1 VAADDLTAPLGKN
14 RPSKRRFALPIGIP
28 HLVAGLMG
36 LPLVVFMGWAIV
48 RDDPLGG
55 EPMTTA
61 PSNPRPEAGA
71 KGANKGTDTSRP
83 GGSPTVADKTRP
95 NRYDGPAP
103 GEQPPEPD
111 PPAGSKTVTIID
123 GSSGKRQQVVIPDTP
138 NDKSAPNNRAPI
150 AEERLTEPSR
160 HGPLPKIAQD
170 GVRPADAFAQP
181 VKNNPADP
189 DAPRIA
195 IVMGG
200 LGVGATNTND
210 AIKRL
215 PGPITFGFLP
225 YGGDI
230 ERQMTLARGSGHE
243 VLLQIPMEPFEYPDN
258 DPGPQTL
265 LTSLDASQNVDR
277 LQSLMARARGYVG
290 VANFM
295 GSRFSASE
303 QALAPVL
310 RESAKRG
317 LIYFDDGSA
326 PRSLA
331 GQIAGGSSLP
341 FAKSDLAIDTVPS
354 ASEIDRALGRLEA
367 LARER
372 GTAVGMASALPITI
386 DRIARWAKAAEA
398 RGVQLVPIT
407 AVVAKS
413 RSS

>member
-14 RPSKRRFALPIGIP
+14 RPGIRRFALPIGIP
-28 HLVAGLMG
+28 HLLAGILG
-36 LPLVVFMGWAIV
+36 LPLVVFLGWTVIG
-48 RDDPLGG
+48 DNPLGG
-55 EPMTTA
+55 EPIATA
-61 PSNPRPEAGA
+61 PSNPRPEASAPG
-71 KGANKGTDTSRP
+71 KGANSGRP
-83 GGSPTVADKTRP
+83 AGSPTVADKTRP
-95 NRYDGPAP
+95 NRYDGPAA
-103 GEQPPEPD
+103 GQQPPEPE
-111 PPAGSKTVTIID
+111 PLAGSKTVTIID
-123 GSSGKRQQVVIPDTP
+123 GSSGKRQQVVIPNTP
-138 NDKSAPNNRAPI
+138 DDKSAPNDKPA
-150 AEERLTEPSR
+150 ASEERLTEPSR
-160 HGPLPKIAQD
+160 HGPLPKISQD

-181 VKNNPADP
+181 VKNTADS

-200 LGVGATNTND
+200 LGIGATNTSD

-215 PGPITFGFLP
+215 PGPVTFAFLP
-225 YGGDI
+225 YGADI
-230 ERQMTLARGSGHE
+230 ERQIALARGGGHE
-243 VLLQIPMEPFEYPDN
+243 VLLQVPMEPFDYPDN

-290 VANFM
+290 VTNFM

-303 QALAPVL
+303 TALAPVL
-310 RESAKRG
+310 RETAKRG

-331 GQIAGGSSLP
+331 SQIAGGSSLP
-341 FAKSDLAIDTVPS
+341 FAKSDVAIDTVPS
-354 ASEIDRALGRLEA
+354 ATDIDRALGRLEA

-372 GTAVGMASALPITI
+372 GTAVGMANALPITI

-398 RGVQLVPIT
+398 RGMQLVPIT
-407 AVVAKS
+407 AIIAKS

>member
-28 HLVAGLMG
+28 HLLAGMLG
-36 LPLVVFMGWAIV
+36 LPLVVFIGWAIV
-48 RDDPLGG
+48 RDEPLGG
-55 EPMTTA
+55 EPVAMA
-61 PSNPRPEAGA
+61 PSNPRPEASAPA
-71 KGANKGTDTSRP
+71 KGANTDRP
-83 GGSPTVADKTRP
+83 GGSPTTADKTRP
-95 NRYDGPAP
+95 NRYDGPAA
-103 GEQPPEPD
+103 GEQPSEPE

-123 GSSGKRQQVVIPDTP
+123 GSSGKRQQVVIPSTP
-138 NDKSAPNNRAPI
+138 GDKPVDPA
-150 AEERLTEPSR
+150 ERLTEPSR
-160 HGPLPKIAQD
+160 HGPLPKISQD
-170 GVRPADAFAQP
+170 GVRPADAFARP
-181 VKNNPADP
+181 TKSSPADS

-195 IVMGG
+195 IVIGG
-200 LGVGATNTND
+200 LGIGVTNTSD

-215 PGPITFGFLP
+215 PGPVTFAFLP
-225 YGGDI
+225 YGSDI
-230 ERQMTLARGSGHE
+230 ERQITLARAGGHE
-243 VLLQIPMEPFEYPDN
+243 ILLQIPMEPFDYPDN

-277 LQSLMARARGYVG
+277 LQSLMARAHGYVG

-310 RESAKRG
+310 KETAKRG

-331 GQIAGGSSLP
+331 GQIAGGNSLP
-341 FAKSDLAIDTVPS
+341 FAKSDVAIDTVPS
-354 ASEIDRALGRLEA
+354 ATEIDRALGRLEA

-372 GTAVGMASALPITI
+372 GSVIGVASALPITI

-407 AVVAKS
+407 AVVAKT

>member
-1 VAADDLTAPLGKN
+1 
-14 RPSKRRFALPIGIP
+14 
-28 HLVAGLMG
+28 
-36 LPLVVFMGWAIV
+36 
-48 RDDPLGG
+48 
-55 EPMTTA
+55 
-61 PSNPRPEAGA
+61 
-71 KGANKGTDTSRP
+71 
-83 GGSPTVADKTRP
+83 VADKTRP
-95 NRYDGPAP
+95 NRYDGPAA
-103 GEQPPEPD
+103 GQQPSEPE

-123 GSSGKRQQVVIPDTP
+123 GSSGKRQQVVIPNTP
-138 NDKSAPNNRAPI
+138 NDPSDKSTPNGKPA
-150 AEERLTEPSR
+150 ASEERLTEPSR
-160 HGPLPKIAQD
+160 HGPLPKISQD

-181 VKNNPADP
+181 VQNTVDS

-200 LGVGATNTND
+200 LGIGATNTSD

-215 PGPITFGFLP
+215 PGPVTFAFLP
-225 YGGDI
+225 YGPDI
-230 ERQMTLARGSGHE
+230 ERQIALARGGGHE
-243 VLLQIPMEPFEYPDN
+243 VLLQIPMEPFDYPDN

-310 RESAKRG
+310 RETAKRG

-341 FAKSDLAIDTVPS
+341 FAKSDVAIDTVPS
-354 ASEIDRALGRLEA
+354 ATDIDRALARLEA

-372 GTAVGMASALPITI
+372 GTAIGMANALPITI

-398 RGVQLVPIT
+398 RGLQLVPIT
-407 AVVAKS
+407 AIVAKT

>member
-14 RPSKRRFALPIGIP
+14 RPSKRRFALPIRIP
-28 HLVAGLMG
+28 HLLAGILG
-36 LPLVVFMGWAIV
+36 LPLIVFIGWAIV
-48 RDDPLGG
+48 RDNPLGG
-55 EPMTTA
+55 EPIAMA

-71 KGANKGTDTSRP
+71 PAKGAGRP

-95 NRYDGPAP
+95 NRYDGPAA
-103 GEQPPEPD
+103 GGQPPEPE
-111 PPAGSKTVTIID
+111 PPPGSKTVTIID
-123 GSSGKRQQVVIPDTP
+123 GSSGKRQQVVIPDAP
-138 NDKSAPNNRAPI
+138 NDKSAPNEKSAQPD
-150 AEERLTEPSR
+150 ERLTEPSR

-170 GVRPADAFAQP
+170 GVRPADAFARP
-181 VKNNPADP
+181 VKSNPSDP

-195 IVMGG
+195 IVVGG
-200 LGVGATNTND
+200 LGIGSTTTSD

-215 PGPITFGFLP
+215 PGPVTFAFLP
-225 YGGDI
+225 YGSDI
-230 ERQMTLARGSGHE
+230 ERQITLARGGGHE

-295 GSRFSASE
+295 GARFSASE

-310 RESAKRG
+310 RETAKRG

-331 GQIAGGSSLP
+331 GQIAGGNSLP
-341 FAKSDLAIDTVPS
+341 FAKSDVAIDTVPT
-354 ASEIDRALGRLEA
+354 AIEIDRALGRLEA

-372 GTAVGMASALPITI
+372 GMAVGMAGALPITI

-407 AVVAKS
+407 AVVAKT

>member
-14 RPSKRRFALPIGIP
+14 RPSNRRFALPIGIP
-28 HLVAGLMG
+28 PLLAGILG
-36 LPLVVFMGWAIV
+36 LPLVVFLGWAIV
-48 RDDPLGG
+48 GDNPLGG
-55 EPMTTA
+55 EPLAMA
-61 PSNPRPEAGA
+61 PSNPRPEASA
-71 KGANKGTDTSRP
+71 PANGANSSRP
-83 GGSPTVADKTRP
+83 GGSPTTADKTRP
-95 NRYDGPAP
+95 NRYDGPAA
-103 GEQPPEPD
+103 GEQPSEPE

-123 GSSGKRQQVVIPDTP
+123 GSSGKRQQVVIPNTP
-138 NDKSAPNNRAPI
+138 NDKSAPNDKPAVS
-150 AEERLTEPSR
+150 EERLTEPSR
-160 HGPLPKIAQD
+160 HGPLPKITQD

-200 LGVGATNTND
+200 LGIGATNTSD

-215 PGPITFGFLP
+215 PGPVTFAFLP
-225 YGGDI
+225 YGADI
-230 ERQMTLARGSGHE
+230 ERQITLARSGGHE
-243 VLLQIPMEPFEYPDN
+243 VLLQVPMEPFDYPDN

-310 RESAKRG
+310 RETAKRG

-331 GQIAGGSSLP
+331 GQIAGASSLP
-341 FAKSDLAIDTVPS
+341 FAKSDVAIDTVPS
-354 ASEIDRALGRLEA
+354 ATEIDRALGRLEA

-372 GTAVGMASALPITI
+372 GSAIGMANALPITI

-398 RGVQLVPIT
+398 RGVQLVPIS
-407 AVVAKS
+407 AVVAKTRAS
-413 RSS
+413 

>member
-14 RPSKRRFALPIGIP
+14 RPGKRRFALPIGTP
-28 HLVAGLMG
+28 HLLAGILG
-36 LPLVVFMGWAIV
+36 LPLMVFIGWAIV
-48 RDDPLGG
+48 RDNPLGG
-55 EPMTTA
+55 EPIALA

-71 KGANKGTDTSRP
+71 PAKGAGTSRP

-103 GEQPPEPD
+103 GERPAEPEP
-111 PPAGSKTVTIID
+111 PPGSKTVTIID
-123 GSSGKRQQVVIPDTP
+123 GSSGKRQQVVIPNTP
-138 NDKSAPNNRAPI
+138 NDKSAPNDKLSEAD
-150 AEERLTEPSR
+150 ERLTEPSR

-170 GVRPADAFAQP
+170 GVRPADAFARP
-181 VKNNPADP
+181 VKSADP

-195 IVMGG
+195 IVVGG
-200 LGVGATNTND
+200 LGIGSTNTSD

-215 PGPITFGFLP
+215 PGPVTFAFLP

-230 ERQMTLARGSGHE
+230 ERQIIAARAGGHE
-243 VLLQIPMEPFEYPDN
+243 VLLQIPMEPFDYPDN

-295 GSRFSASE
+295 GARFSASE

-310 RESAKRG
+310 RETAKRG

-331 GQIAGGSSLP
+331 GQIAGGNSLP
-341 FAKSDLAIDTVPS
+341 FAKSDVAIDTVPT

-367 LARER
+367 LARDR

-386 DRIARWAKAAEA
+386 DRLARWAKAAEA
-398 RGVQLVPIT
+398 RGIQLVPIT
-407 AVVAKS
+407 AVVAKT

>member
-1 VAADDLTAPLGKN
+1 MAADDLTAPLGKN
-14 RPSKRRFALPIGIP
+14 RPSKHRFALPIGIP
-28 HLVAGLMG
+28 HLLAGILG
-36 LPLVVFMGWAIV
+36 LPLVVFLGWAIV

-55 EPMTTA
+55 EPVAMA
-61 PSNPRPEAGA
+61 PSNPRPQAGA
-71 KGANKGTDTSRP
+71 PGNGANTSRP
-83 GGSPTVADKTRP
+83 GGSPTTADKTRP
-95 NRYDGPAP
+95 NRYDGPAT
-103 GEQPPEPD
+103 GEQPTEPE

-123 GSSGKRQQVVIPDTP
+123 GSSGKRQQVVIPNTP
-138 NDKSAPNNRAPI
+138 NDKSAPNDKPVVS
-150 AEERLTEPSR
+150 EERLTEPSR

-170 GVRPADAFAQP
+170 GARPADAFAQP

-195 IVMGG
+195 IVIGG
-200 LGVGATNTND
+200 LGIGATNTSD

-215 PGPITFGFLP
+215 PGPITFAFLP
-225 YGGDI
+225 YGADI
-230 ERQMTLARGSGHE
+230 ERQIALARGGGHE
-243 VLLQIPMEPFEYPDN
+243 VLLQVPMEPFDYPDN

-310 RESAKRG
+310 RETAKRG

-341 FAKSDLAIDTVPS
+341 FAKSDVAIDTVPS
-354 ASEIDRALGRLEA
+354 AAEIDRALGRLEA

-372 GTAVGMASALPITI
+372 GSAIGMANALPITI

-407 AVVAKS
+407 AVVTKT

>member
-14 RPSKRRFALPIGIP
+14 RPSKRRFALPIRIP
-28 HLVAGLMG
+28 HLLAGIVG
-36 LPLVVFMGWAIV
+36 LPLVVFIGWAIV
-48 RDDPLGG
+48 RDNPLGG
-55 EPMTTA
+55 EPIAMA

-71 KGANKGTDTSRP
+71 PAKGAGTSRP

-103 GEQPPEPD
+103 GERPAEPEP
-111 PPAGSKTVTIID
+111 PPGSKTVTIID

-138 NDKSAPNNRAPI
+138 NDKPVPNDKSTEPD
-150 AEERLTEPSR
+150 ERLTEPSR
-160 HGPLPKIAQD
+160 HGPLPKIAKD
-170 GVRPADAFAQP
+170 GVRPADAFARP
-181 VKNNPADP
+181 VRTNPADP

-195 IVMGG
+195 IVVGG
-200 LGVGATNTND
+200 LGIGSTNTSD

-215 PGPITFGFLP
+215 PGPVTFAFLP

-230 ERQMTLARGSGHE
+230 ERQMTLARGGGHE
-243 VLLQIPMEPFEYPDN
+243 VLLQIPMEPFDYPDN

-310 RESAKRG
+310 RETAKRG

-331 GQIAGGSSLP
+331 SQIAGGNSLP
-341 FAKSDLAIDTVPS
+341 FAKSDVAIDTVPT

-367 LARER
+367 LARDR
-372 GTAVGMASALPITI
+372 GMAVGMASALPITI
-386 DRIARWAKAAEA
+386 DRLARWAKAAEA

-407 AVVAKS
+407 AVVNKT

>member
-14 RPSKRRFALPIGIP
+14 RPSKRRFALPIRIP
-28 HLVAGLMG
+28 HLLAGIMG
-36 LPLVVFMGWAIV
+36 LPLIVFVGWAIV
-48 RDDPLGG
+48 RDNPLGG
-55 EPMTTA
+55 EPIAMA
-61 PSNPRPEAGA
+61 PSNSRPEAGA
-71 KGANKGTDTSRP
+71 PARGAGRP
-83 GGSPTVADKTRP
+83 GGSPNVADKTRP

-103 GEQPPEPD
+103 GERPAEPEALP
-111 PPAGSKTVTIID
+111 GSKTVTIID
-123 GSSGKRQQVVIPDTP
+123 GSSGKREQVVIPNTP
-138 NDKSAPNNRAPI
+138 DDKSAPIGKSAAPD
-150 AEERLTEPSR
+150 ERLSEQSR

-170 GVRPADAFAQP
+170 GVRPADAFARP
-181 VKNNPADP
+181 VKGDAANP

-195 IVMGG
+195 IVVGG
-200 LGVGATNTND
+200 LGIGTTNTSD

-215 PGPITFGFLP
+215 PGPVTFAFLP

-230 ERQMTLARGSGHE
+230 ERQIALARGGGHE
-243 VLLQIPMEPFEYPDN
+243 VLLQIPMEPFDYPDN

-310 RESAKRG
+310 RETAKRG
-317 LIYFDDGSA
+317 LIYFDDGLA

-331 GQIAGGSSLP
+331 GQIAGGNSLP
-341 FAKSDLAIDTVPS
+341 FAKSDVAIDTVPT
-354 ASEIDRALGRLEA
+354 ATEIDRALGRLEA
-367 LARER
+367 LARDR
-372 GTAVGMASALPITI
+372 GMAVGMASALPITI
-386 DRIARWAKAAEA
+386 DRLARWAKAAEA

-407 AVVAKS
+407 AVVAKT

>member
-1 VAADDLTAPLGKN
+1 MAADDLTAPLGKN
-14 RPSKRRFALPIGIP
+14 RPGKRRFALLVRIP
-28 HLVAGLMG
+28 HLLAGILG
-36 LPLVVFMGWAIV
+36 LPLVVFIGWVIV
-48 RDDPLGG
+48 RDNPLGG
-55 EPMTTA
+55 EPIAMA
-61 PSNPRPEAGA
+61 PSNPRPDAGA
-71 KGANKGTDTSRP
+71 PKGAGASRP

-95 NRYDGPAP
+95 NRYDGPAA
-103 GEQPPEPD
+103 GGQPPEPE
-111 PPAGSKTVTIID
+111 PPPGSKTVNIID

-138 NDKSAPNNRAPI
+138 NDKPAPNEKSAQPD
-150 AEERLTEPSR
+150 ERLTEPSR

-170 GVRPADAFAQP
+170 GVRPADAFARP
-181 VKNNPADP
+181 VKSADP

-195 IVMGG
+195 IVVGG
-200 LGVGATNTND
+200 LGIGSTNTGD

-215 PGPITFGFLP
+215 PGPVTFAFLP

-230 ERQMTLARGSGHE
+230 ERQMAAARAAGHE
-243 VLLQIPMEPFEYPDN
+243 VLLQIPMEPFDYPDN

-265 LTSLDASQNVDR
+265 LTSLDGSQNVDR

-310 RESAKRG
+310 RETAKRG

-331 GQIAGGSSLP
+331 GQIAGGNSLP
-341 FAKSDLAIDTVPS
+341 FAKSDVAIDTVPT
-354 ASEIDRALGRLEA
+354 ATEIDRALGRLEA
-367 LARER
+367 LARDR

-386 DRIARWAKAAEA
+386 DRLARWAKAAEA

-407 AVVAKS
+407 AVVAKT

>member
-14 RPSKRRFALPIGIP
+14 KPSKRGFALPVGIP
-28 HLVAGLMG
+28 HLLAGILG
-36 LPLVVFMGWAIV
+36 LPLIVILGWAIV

-55 EPMTTA
+55 EPVALA
-61 PSNPRPEAGA
+61 PSNPRPEASAPA
-71 KGANKGTDTSRP
+71 KGASRP
-83 GGSPTVADKTRP
+83 GGSPNVADKTRP
-95 NRYDGPAP
+95 NRYDGPAA
-103 GEQPPEPD
+103 GEQPSEPE

-123 GSSGKRQQVVIPDTP
+123 GSSGKRQRVVIPGTP
-138 NDKSAPNNRAPI
+138 SDKSAPNDKPA
-150 AEERLTEPSR
+150 ASEERLTEPSR
-160 HGPLPKIAQD
+160 HGPLPKISQD

-181 VKNNPADP
+181 LKNAADT

-195 IVMGG
+195 IVIGG
-200 LGVGATNTND
+200 LGIGATNTSD

-215 PGPITFGFLP
+215 PGPVTFAFLP
-225 YGGDI
+225 YGPDI
-230 ERQMTLARGSGHE
+230 ERQITLARGGGHE
-243 VLLQIPMEPFEYPDN
+243 VLLQIPMEPFDYPDN

-310 RESAKRG
+310 RETAKRG

-331 GQIAGGSSLP
+331 GQIAGGSGLP
-341 FAKSDLAIDTVPS
+341 FAKSDVAIDTVPS
-354 ASEIDRALGRLEA
+354 AAEIDRALARLEA

-372 GTAVGMASALPITI
+372 GSVIGMATALPITI
-386 DRIARWAKAAEA
+386 NRIARWTKAAEA

-407 AVVAKS
+407 AVVAKTK
-413 RSS
+413 SS

>member
-14 RPSKRRFALPIGIP
+14 RPSNRRFALPIGIP
-28 HLVAGLMG
+28 PLLAGILG
-36 LPLVVFMGWAIV
+36 LPLIVFLGWSIV

-55 EPMTTA
+55 EPVAMA
-61 PSNPRPEAGA
+61 PSNPRPQIGA
-71 KGANKGTDTSRP
+71 PGNGANTSRP
-83 GGSPTVADKTRP
+83 GASPTTADKTRP
-95 NRYDGPAP
+95 NRYDGPAA
-103 GEQPPEPD
+103 GEQPSEPE

-123 GSSGKRQQVVIPDTP
+123 GSSGKRQQVVIPNTP
-138 NDKSAPNNRAPI
+138 NDKSAPNDKPAVS
-150 AEERLTEPSR
+150 EERLTEPSR

-200 LGVGATNTND
+200 LGIGATNTSD

-215 PGPITFGFLP
+215 PGPVTFAFLP
-225 YGGDI
+225 YGADV
-230 ERQMTLARGSGHE
+230 ERQIALARGGGHE
-243 VLLQIPMEPFEYPDN
+243 VLLQVPMEPFDYPDN

-310 RESAKRG
+310 RETAKRG

-341 FAKSDLAIDTVPS
+341 FAKSDVAIDTVPS
-354 ASEIDRALGRLEA
+354 AAEIDRALGRLEA

-372 GTAVGMASALPITI
+372 GSAIGMANALPITI

-398 RGVQLVPIT
+398 RGVHLVPIT
-407 AVVAKS
+407 AVVTKT

>member
-14 RPSKRRFALPIGIP
+14 RPSKGRFGLPIGIP
-28 HLVAGLMG
+28 HLLAGILG
-36 LPLVVFMGWAIV
+36 LPLLMFIGWAIV

-55 EPMTTA
+55 EPVATA
-61 PSNPRPEAGA
+61 PANPRLQTPAN
-71 KGANKGTDTSRP
+71 GANTGRP
-83 GGSPTVADKTRP
+83 GGSPTTADKSRP
-95 NRYDGPAP
+95 NRYDGPAA
-103 GEQPPEPD
+103 GEQLSGPEPL
-111 PPAGSKTVTIID
+111 AGSKTVNIID
-123 GSSGKRQQVVIPDTP
+123 GSSGKRQQVVIPGSPDDRP
-138 NDKSAPNNRAPI
+138 AAS
-150 AEERLTEPSR
+150 EERLTEPSR

-181 VKNNPADP
+181 LKNNSSDP
-189 DAPRIA
+189 DGPRIA
-195 IVMGG
+195 IVLGG
-200 LGVGATNTND
+200 LGIGATNTSD

-215 PGPITFGFLP
+215 PGPVTFAFLP

-230 ERQMTLARGSGHE
+230 ERQITLARGGGHE
-243 VLLQIPMEPFEYPDN
+243 ILLQIPMEPFDYPDN

-310 RESAKRG
+310 RETAKRG

-341 FAKSDLAIDTVPS
+341 FAKSDVAIDAVPS
-354 ASEIDRALGRLEA
+354 AAEIDRALGRLEV

-372 GTAVGMASALPITI
+372 GTAVGMANALPIAI
-386 DRIARWAKAAEA
+386 DRIARWAKAVEA

-407 AVVAKS
+407 AVVAKA

>member
-14 RPSKRRFALPIGIP
+14 KPSNRRFTLPIPIPYLLAGI
-28 HLVAGLMG
+28 LG
-36 LPLVVFMGWAIV
+36 LPLVVFLGWAIV

-55 EPMTTA
+55 EPIAMA
-61 PSNPRPEAGA
+61 PSNPRPEASA
-71 KGANKGTDTSRP
+71 PADSANSSRP
-83 GGSPTVADKTRP
+83 SGSPTTADKTRP
-95 NRYDGPAP
+95 NRYDGPTT
-103 GEQPPEPD
+103 GEQPSEPE

-123 GSSGKRQQVVIPDTP
+123 GSSGKRQQVVIPNTP
-138 NDKSAPNNRAPI
+138 NDKSAPNDKRA
-150 AEERLTEPSR
+150 ASEERLTEPSR
-160 HGPLPKIAQD
+160 HGPLPKISQD
-170 GVRPADAFAQP
+170 GVRPAEAFAQP

-200 LGVGATNTND
+200 LGIGATNTSD

-215 PGPITFGFLP
+215 PGPVTFAFLP
-225 YGGDI
+225 YGPDI
-230 ERQMTLARGSGHE
+230 ERQITLARGGGHE
-243 VLLQIPMEPFEYPDN
+243 VLLQVPMEPFDYPDN

-310 RESAKRG
+310 RETAKRG

-341 FAKSDLAIDTVPS
+341 FAKSDVAIDTVPS
-354 ASEIDRALGRLEA
+354 AAEIDRALGRLEA

-372 GTAVGMASALPITI
+372 GNAIGMANALPITI

-398 RGVQLVPIT
+398 RGIQLVPIT
-407 AVVAKS
+407 AIIAKT